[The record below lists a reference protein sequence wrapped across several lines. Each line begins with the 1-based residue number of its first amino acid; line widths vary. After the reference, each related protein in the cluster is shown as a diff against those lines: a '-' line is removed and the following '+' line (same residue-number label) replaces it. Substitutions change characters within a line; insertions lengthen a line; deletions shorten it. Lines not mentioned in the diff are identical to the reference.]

1 MVGMATV
8 TQWVEGARPRSL
20 PNAIAPV
27 LAGAGAAAAIGQFV
41 WWKSLLALVVS
52 MALIIG
58 VNFANDYSDGIRGTD
73 TKRVGPLRLV
83 GSGLVAPPL
92 VKTVAFGCFGLAAV
106 AGLGLVAA
114 SGYWWLL
121 LVGAVC
127 IVAAWFYTGG
137 KRPYGYSGFGE
148 IAVFLFFGLVG
159 VLGTLYIQSG
169 RLTMAGVGVAVGVGA
184 FSAAVL
190 VANNVRDIPTDR
202 ETGKRTLAVRLGDEN
217 SRRLYL
223 VLICLPMLVS
233 IAAAFTAPW
242 CALALVAAG
251 LLVVPVRRITT
262 GATGLALIP
271 VLRDTALAMLAW
283 SAITGITLALG

>member
-1 MVGMATV
+1 MATV
-8 TQWVEGARPRSL
+8 AQWVEGARPRTL

-27 LAGAGAAAAIGQFV
+27 LVGAGAAAAIGQFV

-52 MALIIG
+52 LALIIG

-83 GSGLVAPPL
+83 GSGLVRPPL
-92 VKTVAFGCFGLAAV
+92 VRTVAFGCFGVAAV
-106 AGLGLVAA
+106 AGLGLVVV

-121 LVGAVC
+121 LVGAAC
-127 IVAAWFYTGG
+127 IAGAWFYTGG
-137 KRPYGYSGFGE
+137 KRPYGYLGFGE
-148 IAVFLFFGLVG
+148 VAVFLFFGLVG

-169 RLTMAGVGVAVGVGA
+169 RFTLTGLGVAVGVGA

-202 ETGKRTLAVRLGDEN
+202 DTGKRTLAVLLGDPN

-223 VLICLPMLVS
+223 ALVCVPMLVS
-233 IAAAFTAPW
+233 IGAAVAHPW
-242 CALALVAAG
+242 CAFALVAAA
-251 LLVVPVRRITT
+251 LLIVPVPRITS

-283 SAITGITLALG
+283 SAITGVTLALG